1 MARTYRESAI
11 EEMLGTV
18 EEAMCQVINCW
29 GDLPPPMKEAIEQFR
44 AQLGTAINSVEF
56 VKRHSTGKYTKL
68 TTAKALPDVAVA
80 SGSGYGAQ
88 PRPSFLDP
96 EPSLGVAP
104 NELGESATRRGD
116 GCDRP
121 TVGSSPETDPA

>member
-1 MARTYRESAI
+1 
-11 EEMLGTV
+11 MLGTV

-68 TTAKALPDVAVA
+68 TTAKALPDVAMA
-80 SGSGYGAQ
+80 PGSGYGAQ
-88 PRPSFLDP
+88 PRPSSFWTQSSAL
-96 EPSLGVAP
+96 
-104 NELGESATRRGD
+104 ESRQT
-116 GCDRP
+116 
-121 TVGSSPETDPA
+121 S

>member
-1 MARTYRESAI
+1 MARTYRDSAI

-29 GDLPPPMKEAIEQFR
+29 GDLPAPMKEAIEQFR
-44 AQLGTAINSVEF
+44 AQLGTAIDSVEF

-68 TTAKALPDVAVA
+68 TTAKALPDVAMPP
-80 SGSGYGAQ
+80 GSGYGAQ

-96 EPSLGVAP
+96 ELSLGDAP
-104 NELGESATRRGD
+104 NELRESAMRRGD

-121 TVGSSPETDPA
+121 TVGSSPETEPA